1 MLAVASLA
9 ASDVLFADFGRDPGP
24 RGIAAL
30 FLVIG
35 FRALSKTDPPIPV
48 VAASALLTALVLFL
62 NHSKV
67 SCPRYIC
74 LSVAAAM
81 LLTILFWGR
90 SGRTHRRSEATETRY
105 R

>member
-1 MLAVASLA
+1 MLAAASLA
-9 ASDVLFADFGRDPGP
+9 APDVLFARFDRDPGP
-24 RGIAAL
+24 RGISAL

-74 LSVAAAM
+74 LTMVAAM

-90 SGRTHRRSEATETRY
+90 IGRTNRRPEATETR
-105 R
+105 